1 MTQIKL
7 LLAGLLLF
15 AAGQAT
21 ALPDGRALY
30 IQNCNACH
38 QFQGAGGIGLPLN
51 ATKFRDYSDDYLFK
65 TIRNGRPG
73 RVMPAFEEISDAQVR
88 AIIAFL
94 RKRTGTKAREYDP
107 APLHGDPRHGRQ
119 LFEKH
124 CQRCHGA
131 DGRGTGEGT
140 GVTLSRK
147 RAFLVMPPAIA
158 NPGFQAAASDRLIRQ
173 VIRVGRPR
181 SGMPSFAKQGL
192 DDKDLADLVA
202 WIRELG
208 KRVPARSH
216 IAADESPSHVVASP
230 YDFDTTV
237 ANVKQALVGANFR
250 IFPDRYLEQ
259 GLTDEFSVNQ
269 RQLGIR
275 FCNFN
280 KLYDMLKIEPRLGV
294 VLPCRITILEQPDG
308 KVLLVVPNLKV
319 VASWFNNDQLL
330 ALWKRMEE
338 TFNDILDEVT
348 L

>member
-1 MTQIKL
+1 MKTTQL
-7 LLAGLLLF
+7 LLAGLSLF
-15 AAGQAT
+15 IAGHAL

-51 ATKFRDYSDDYLFK
+51 AAKFRDYSDDYLFK

-73 RVMPAFEEISDAQVR
+73 RIMPAFQEMSDAQVK
-88 AIIAFL
+88 AIVTFL
-94 RKRTGTKAREYDP
+94 RKRTDTKPRAYDP
-107 APLHGDPRHGRQ
+107 SALAGDPTHGRK

-131 DGRGTGEGT
+131 DGQGRGEGT

-158 NPGFQAAASDRLIRQ
+158 NPGFQAAASDRLIQQ
-173 VIRVGRPR
+173 VIRVGRPQ
-181 SGMPSFAKQGL
+181 SGMPSFARLGF
-192 DDKDLADLVA
+192 KDQDTADLVA
-202 WIRELG
+202 WIRKLG
-208 KRVPARSH
+208 KRVAKRPR
-216 IAADESPSHVVASP
+216 IAPDEPPSHVVESP

-269 RQLGIR
+269 RQIGIR

-294 VLPCRITILEQPDG
+294 VLPCRITIMERANG

-330 ALWKRMEE
+330 ALWKRMED
-338 TFNDILDEVT
+338 TFNDIIDEVT